1 MPKKILPV
9 LYSLPTLE
17 KFALPPRAETLAA
30 IESGALDHID
40 FTAQVFNT
48 KPNRNHVTFQPED
61 LEAFAASFKDMP
73 FLRNHDTSDIG
84 ARDGTILM
92 SALTGEAFEQ
102 MISLTTRR
110 GMIDFVEGRIDRFS
124 IGWNYDD
131 ILCTICNT
139 SWFGCPHMPGR
150 SYETASG
157 PKVCE
162 LLFTNP
168 KGKETSAVNSPAV
181 DGTSILSELQSFK
194 AIRGKS
200 PAVTNSNAHKGGT
213 MAPKKKVLQAG
224 EPVVLE
230 EEENNSIPEAELQ
243 AEQEAAE
250 TLLGVREH
258 VEEMEA
264 QLAQSNAILS
274 AQCEHL
280 LSAGLASSRLPEL
293 VQARL
298 RKQFTGKIFKASEL
312 QAAITEAKEEVSSLL
327 SGSIVRGPTRITGMF
342 TSGDQFQAAVDDLLG
357 APRDADKANLKV
369 ARLSGI
375 REAYLL
381 ATGDRDFL
389 GGYFPEFAL
398 GDTTSFPVVVKN
410 AINKRLA
417 EAWKKYGAAGYD
429 WWKEIVSIEHF
440 TSLQEVDWLILGT
453 IGTLPTV
460 AEQGE
465 YTELPVG
472 DNGETSDW
480 SKYGGYVGLT
490 LEAVLRDDVRA
501 FKRLP
506 DEVAM
511 GGMRNISEQIA
522 AIFTDNSGAGPT
534 LSDTGAL
541 FNATAVTT
549 KGGHKN
555 LLTTALGTDLTAWR
569 AIEMAMFIQPMH
581 IKNATGLYGTG
592 KPQAVRPKFCLV
604 PQALRGAADDLFVK
618 TWNASGENLI
628 KGYVTPLTVPEW
640 TDATDYAAVADPNIL
655 PGIMLGEIFGLQP
668 QVYVAGNESDPA
680 MFSNDESRIK
690 VRQFLT
696 VGIANW
702 RALHKSNVAG

>member
-1 MPKKILPV
+1 MPKKLLPV
-9 LYSLPTLE
+9 LYSLPKLE
-17 KFALPPRAETLAA
+17 KFALPARAETIAA

-40 FTAQVFNT
+40 FTAQVFNS
-48 KPNRNHVTFQPED
+48 KPNRNHFAFRSED
-61 LEAFAASFKDMP
+61 LVAFAASFKDMP

-84 ARDGTILM
+84 ARDGTVVL
-92 SALTGEAFEQ
+92 SALTGDAFEQ
-102 MISLTTRR
+102 IISLTTRR
-110 GMIDFVEGRIDRFS
+110 GMLDFIEGRIDRFS

-139 SWFGCPHMPGR
+139 SWFECPHSPGR
-150 SYETASG
+150 TYETVGGS
-157 PKVCE
+157 KMCE

-181 DGTSILSELQSFK
+181 DGTTILSELQSFK
-194 AIRGKS
+194 AIRGSS
-200 PAVTNSNAHKGGT
+200 PAAGNGGSRTAELNLTAHKGGT
-213 MAPKKKVLQAG
+213 MKKKALQAG
-224 EPVVLE
+224 ETAVLE
-230 EEENNSIPEAELQ
+230 TEDEQTPEAELQ
-243 AEQEAAE
+243 AETEAAE
-250 TLLGVREH
+250 TLLGVRQH

-264 QLAQSNAILS
+264 QLQQSNAILS

-298 RKQFTGKIFKASEL
+298 RKQFTGKIFKASDL
-312 QAAITEAKEEVSSLL
+312 QTAITEAKEEVSSLL
-327 SGSIVRGPTRITGMF
+327 SGSIVRGPTRISGMF
-342 TSGDQFQAAVDDLLG
+342 TSGDQFQAAMDDLLG

-398 GDTTSFPVVVKN
+398 GDSTSFPVVVKN

-429 WWKEIVSIEHF
+429 WWKEIVSVEHF
-440 TSLQEVDWLILGT
+440 SSLQSIDWLILGT
-453 IGTLPTV
+453 IGTLPSV

-465 YTELPVG
+465 YGELPIG
-472 DNGETSDW
+472 DNGETSSW

-522 AIFTDNSGAGPT
+522 YIFTQASGAGPT

-541 FNATAVTT
+541 FNAIAVTT
-549 KGGHKN
+549 KGGHAN

-569 AIEMAMFIQPMH
+569 AVESRHVQ
-581 IKNATGLYGTG
+581 
-592 KPQAVRPKFCLV
+592 
-604 PQALRGAADDLFVK
+604 AADAHQERNRLLWHRQGAGRAPEVLPS
-618 TWNASGENLI
+618 AAGSARCSG
-628 KGYVTPLTVPEW
+628 
-640 TDATDYAAVADPNIL
+640 
-655 PGIMLGEIFGLQP
+655 
-668 QVYVAGNESDPA
+668 
-680 MFSNDESRIK
+680 
-690 VRQFLT
+690 
-696 VGIANW
+696 
-702 RALHKSNVAG
+702 